1 MTATVAP
8 PASSPWEG
16 SYPEALRNYQL
27 DLAAL
32 PANAAHLATQAAADH
47 GDQPAFTFV
56 LPAGA
61 NVVCSFKEID
71 ALSDAFAAWLVREQG
86 LQAGEV
92 LALQLPNCLHYPIT
106 VFGAWKAGLIVTNVN
121 PLYTGRELRLQL
133 EGSGARLLLVAD
145 MFLPVA
151 GPVAQ
156 ALGVPVLTASLWDF
170 FDEPV
175 ASAIRAKMAGPADP
189 AAAPLPRMADALV
202 SGQALAPIEHR
213 SHPVAVYQYTG
224 GTTGR
229 SKGAVITH
237 GNILATLRITRDF
250 LDAYDGPKQG
260 ETMLTVL
267 PMYHVFAFMVNF
279 LVFFEVGA
287 RNLLVPNP
295 RPMANLQKTFEQFDV
310 QWTAG
315 VDTLFAGLLAE
326 PWFQANPPRLRYA
339 FSGGTALRT
348 STAQAWQALVCPIL
362 EGYGMTET
370 SCIVSCNPPSAT
382 PRLGTVGVPMPG
394 CRVRI
399 VDDQGR
405 DLPQGERGELLVQGP
420 QVVAGYLHAQADSAS
435 AIRDGWL
442 HTGDIAQLEE
452 GGFIRIV
459 DRKKDMILVSGFN
472 VYPNEVEDVLAAHPD
487 IAEAAVIGVHDAA
500 TGEAVRAFVVPRNP
514 ALTPEDVER
523 HCRTQL
529 TAYKVPRQ
537 IVFREQLPKSPV
549 GKILRASLREVA

>member
-1 MTATVAP
+1 MTATTAAP
-8 PASSPWEG
+8 TPMPWE
-16 SYPEALRNYQL
+16 SAYPEPLRRYEL
-27 DLAAL
+27 DMSAL
-32 PANAAHLATQAAADH
+32 PANAAHLVAQAAADH

-56 LPAGA
+56 LPTGA
-61 NVVCSFKEID
+61 NVVRSFREID
-71 ALSDAFAAWLVREQG
+71 ALSDAFAAWLVHEQG
-86 LQAGEV
+86 LNAGDV
-92 LALQLPNCLHYPIT
+92 LALQLPNCLHYPIA

-133 EGSGARLLLVAD
+133 EDSGARLLLVCD
-145 MFLPVA
+145 LFLTVA
-151 GPVAQ
+151 GPVAE
-156 ALGVPVLTASLWDF
+156 ALSVPVLTASLWDF
-170 FDEPV
+170 FDEPA
-175 ASAIRAKMAGPADP
+175 ASAMRAKMAVAADP
-189 AAAPLPRMADALV
+189 SAKPLPRMADALAR
-202 SGQALAPIEHR
+202 GQALVLTDRR
-213 SHPVAVYQYTG
+213 SHPVALYQYTG

-250 LDAYDGPKQG
+250 LDAYDGPRRG

-287 RNLLVPNP
+287 RNLLMPNP
-295 RPMANLQKTFEQFDV
+295 RPLSNLQKTFENFDL

-315 VDTLFAGLLAE
+315 VDTLFAGLMAE
-326 PWFQANPPRLRYA
+326 PWFQARPPRLRYA

-394 CRVRI
+394 CRVRV
-399 VDDQGR
+399 VDAQGR
-405 DLPQGERGELLVQGP
+405 DVLQGERGELLVQGP
-420 QVVAGYLHAQADSAS
+420 QVVAGYLHAPEDSAS
-435 AIRDGWL
+435 ALRDGWL
-442 HTGDIAQLEE
+442 HTGDIAQMEE
-452 GGFIRIV
+452 GGYIRIV

-487 IAEAAVIGVHDAA
+487 IAEAAVIGVQDVC

-514 ALTPEDVER
+514 ALTADDVER
-523 HCRTQL
+523 YCRNQL

-537 IVFREQLPKSPV
+537 IVFRDQLPKSPV
-549 GKILRASLREVA
+549 GKILRASLRDGA

>member
-1 MTATVAP
+1 MTTTAAP
-8 PASSPWEG
+8 PAAMPWEG
-16 SYPEALRNYQL
+16 TYPPALRNYQL

-32 PANAAHLATQAAADH
+32 SANAAQLATQAAADH

-56 LPAGA
+56 LPTGA
-61 NVVCSFKEID
+61 NVVRSFKEVD

-86 LQAGEV
+86 LGAGDV
-92 LALQLPNCLHYPIT
+92 LALQLPNCLHYPIA

-133 EGSGARLLLVAD
+133 EDSGAKLLLVCD

-151 GPVAQ
+151 GPVAEG
-156 ALGVPVLTASLWDF
+156 LGVPVLTASLWDF

-189 AAAPLPRMADALV
+189 AAVPLPRMADALV
-202 SGQALAPIEHR
+202 RGQALTPIEHR

-237 GNILATLRITRDF
+237 ANILATLRITRDF

-279 LVFFEVGA
+279 LVFFQVGA
-287 RNLLVPNP
+287 RNLLVPSP
-295 RPMANLQKTFEQFDV
+295 RPMSNLQKTFEQFDV

-315 VDTLFAGLLAE
+315 VDTLFAGLMAE
-326 PWFQANPPRLRYA
+326 PWFQANPPKLRYA

-394 CRVRI
+394 CQVRV

-405 DLPQGERGELLVQGP
+405 ELPQGERGELLVQGP
-420 QVVAGYLHAQADSAS
+420 QVVGGYLHALEDSAS

-452 GGFIRIV
+452 GGYIRIV

-472 VYPNEVEDVLAAHPD
+472 VYPNEVEDVLAAHPG
-487 IAEAAVIGVHDAA
+487 IAEAAVIGVPDAA

-537 IVFREQLPKSPV
+537 ILFREQLPKSPV
-549 GKILRASLREVA
+549 GKILRASLREAA

>member
-1 MTATVAP
+1 MTATTTL
-8 PASSPWEG
+8 PAAMPLEG
-16 SYPEALRNYQL
+16 AYPEALRHYQL
-27 DLAAL
+27 DFSAL
-32 PANAAHLATQAAADH
+32 PANAAQLAKQAAADH

-56 LPAGA
+56 LPTGA
-61 NVVCSFKEID
+61 NVVRSFREID
-71 ALSDAFAAWLVREQG
+71 ALSDAFATWLVREQG
-86 LQAGEV
+86 LQAGNV
-92 LALQLPNCLHYPIT
+92 LALQMPNCLHYPIA

-133 EGSGARLLLVAD
+133 EDSGARLLLVCD

-156 ALGVPVLTASLWDF
+156 ALALPVLTASLWDF
-170 FDEPV
+170 FEEPI

-189 AAAPLPRMADALV
+189 AAAPVPRMADALGL
-202 SGQALAPIEHR
+202 GQALAPIKQR
-213 SHPVAVYQYTG
+213 SHPVALYQYTG

-237 GNILATLRITRDF
+237 DNILATLRITRDF
-250 LDAYDGPKQG
+250 LGAYDGPKRG

-279 LVFFEVGA
+279 LVFFEAGA

-326 PWFQANPPRLRYA
+326 PWFQAKPPHLRYA

-399 VDDQGR
+399 VDAEGR
-405 DLPQGERGELLVQGP
+405 DLPEGERGELLVQGP
-420 QVVAGYLHAQADSAS
+420 QVVAGYLHAPDDSAS
-435 AIRDGWL
+435 TIQDGWL

-452 GGFIRIV
+452 GGYIRIV

-487 IAEAAVIGVHDAA
+487 IAEAAVIGVQDAG
-500 TGEAVRAFVVPRNP
+500 TGEAVRAFVVSRDP
-514 ALTPEDVER
+514 ALTLEDVER

-549 GKILRASLREVA
+549 GKILRASLREEA

>member
-1 MTATVAP
+1 MTATTAA
-8 PASSPWEG
+8 PASLPWEG
-16 SYPEALRNYQL
+16 SYPAALRNYQL

-32 PANAAHLATQAAADH
+32 PANAAQLATQAAADH

-56 LPAGA
+56 LPTGA
-61 NVVCSFKEID
+61 HVVRSFREVD

-86 LQAGEV
+86 LQAGDV
-92 LALQLPNCLHYPIT
+92 LALQMPNCLHYPIA

-121 PLYTGRELRLQL
+121 PLYTGRELHLQL
-133 EGSGARLLLVAD
+133 EDSGARLLLVCD

-156 ALGVPVLTASLWDF
+156 TLGVPVLTASLWDF

-175 ASAIRAKMAGPADP
+175 ASAIRAKMAGPVDP

-202 SGQALAPIEHR
+202 RGQARAPIEHR

-237 GNILATLRITRDF
+237 SNILATLRITRDF

-287 RNLLVPNP
+287 RNLLVPSP
-295 RPMANLQKTFEQFDV
+295 RPMSNLQKTFEQFDV

-315 VDTLFAGLLAE
+315 VDTLFAGLMAE
-326 PWFQANPPRLRYA
+326 PWFQASPPRLRYA

-394 CRVRI
+394 CQVRV

-405 DLPQGERGELLVQGP
+405 EVPQGERGELLVQGP
-420 QVVAGYLHAQADSAS
+420 QVVAGYLHAQEDSAS
-435 AIRDGWL
+435 AIKNGWL

-472 VYPNEVEDVLAAHPD
+472 VYPNEVEDVLAAHPG
-487 IAEAAVIGVHDAA
+487 IAEAAVIGVPDTA

-514 ALTPEDVER
+514 ALTAEDVER

-537 IVFREQLPKSPV
+537 ILFREQLPKSPV
-549 GKILRASLREVA
+549 GKILRASLREAI

>member
-1 MTATVAP
+1 MTSTAVP
-8 PASSPWEG
+8 PAPLPWEG
-16 SYPEALRNYQL
+16 SYPEALRHYQL

-56 LPAGA
+56 LPTGP
-61 NVVCSFKEID
+61 NVVRSFREID
-71 ALSDAFAAWLVREQG
+71 ALSDAFAAWLAREQG
-86 LQAGEV
+86 LQAGDV
-92 LALQLPNCLHYPIT
+92 LALQMPNCLHYPIA

-133 EGSGARLLLVAD
+133 EDSGAKLLLVCD

-156 ALGVPVLTASLWDF
+156 ALALPVLTASLWDF
-170 FDEPV
+170 FEEPI

-189 AAAPLPRMADALV
+189 VAAPLPRMADALV
-202 SGQALAPIEHR
+202 RGQALAPVAPR

-237 GNILATLRITRDF
+237 SNILATLRITRDF

-267 PMYHVFAFMVNF
+267 PLYHVFAFMVNF
-279 LVFFEVGA
+279 LVFFQAGA

-295 RPMANLQKTFEQFDV
+295 RPIANLQKTFEQFDV

-315 VDTLFAGLLAE
+315 VDTLFAGLMAE
-326 PWFQANPPRLRYA
+326 PWFQAHPPRLRYA

-405 DLPQGERGELLVQGP
+405 DLPQGERGELLVLGP
-420 QVVAGYLHAQADSAS
+420 QVVGGYLHAQEDGAS
-435 AIRDGWL
+435 AIKDGWL

-452 GGFIRIV
+452 GGYLRIV

-487 IAEAAVIGVHDAA
+487 IAEAAVIGVPDAG
-500 TGEAVRAFVVPRNP
+500 TGEAVRAFVVPHNP
-514 ALTPEDVER
+514 ALTTEDVER

-537 IVFREQLPKSPV
+537 IIFREQLPKSPV

>member
-1 MTATVAP
+1 MTATTAP
-8 PASSPWEG
+8 PPPMPWEG
-16 SYPEALRNYQL
+16 SYPESLRNYQL

-32 PANAAHLATQAAADH
+32 PANAAQLAAQAAADH
-47 GDQPAFTFV
+47 GEQPAFTFV
-56 LPAGA
+56 LPTGA
-61 NVVCSFKEID
+61 SVVRSFRQID

-92 LALQLPNCLHYPIT
+92 IALQMPNCLHYPIA

-133 EGSGARLLLVAD
+133 EDSGAKLLLVCD

-189 AAAPLPRMADALV
+189 AATPLPRMADALV
-202 SGQALAPIEHR
+202 RGQALAPIDRR
-213 SHPVAVYQYTG
+213 SHPVALYQYTG

-237 GNILATLRITRDF
+237 GNIVATLRITRDF
-250 LDAYDGPKQG
+250 LDAYDGPKRG
-260 ETMLTVL
+260 ETMLTML

-279 LVFFEVGA
+279 LVFFQVGA
-287 RNLLVPNP
+287 RNLLVPSP
-295 RPMANLQKTFEQFDV
+295 RPLSNLQKTFEQFEV

-326 PWFQANPPRLRYA
+326 PWFQAAPPKLRYA
-339 FSGGTALRT
+339 FSGGTALRS
-348 STAQAWQALVCPIL
+348 STAQAWQAVVCPIL

-394 CRVRI
+394 CRVRV

-405 DLPQGERGELLVQGP
+405 DLPQGQRGELLVQGP
-420 QVVAGYLHAQADSAS
+420 QVVGGYLHAPEDSAS
-435 AIRDGWL
+435 ALLDGWL

-472 VYPNEVEDVLAAHPD
+472 VYPNEVEDVLAAHPG
-487 IAEAAVIGVHDAA
+487 IAEAAVIGVPDAG

-514 ALTPEDVER
+514 ALTAEDVER

-537 IVFREQLPKSPV
+537 IIFREQLPKSPV
-549 GKILRASLREVA
+549 GKILRASLREAV

>member
-1 MTATVAP
+1 MTATTAP
-8 PASSPWEG
+8 PTFAPWES
-16 SYPEALRNYQL
+16 SYPPALRNYQL

-32 PANAAHLATQAAADH
+32 PANAAQLATQAAADH

-56 LPAGA
+56 LPTGA
-61 NVVCSFKEID
+61 NVVRSFREID
-71 ALSDAFAAWLVREQG
+71 ALSDAFAVWLVREQG
-86 LQAGEV
+86 LQVGDV
-92 LALQLPNCLHYPIT
+92 LALQLPNSLHYPIA
-106 VFGAWKAGLIVTNVN
+106 VFGAWKAGVIVTNVN

-133 EGSGARLLLVAD
+133 EDSGARLLLVCD

-151 GPVAQ
+151 RPVAEE
-156 ALGVPVLTASLWDF
+156 LGLPVLTASLWDF
-170 FDEPV
+170 FEEPV

-189 AAAPLPRMADALV
+189 AAVPLPRMVDALAQ
-202 SGQALAPIEHR
+202 GKALAPVDHR

-250 LDAYDGPKQG
+250 LDAYDGPQRG
-260 ETMLTVL
+260 ETMLTGL

-279 LVFFEVGA
+279 LVFFQVGA

-295 RPMANLQKTFEQFDV
+295 RPMSNLQKTFEQFDV

-315 VDTLFAGLLAE
+315 VDTLFAGLMAE
-326 PWFQANPPRLRYA
+326 PWFQASPPKLRYA

-348 STAQAWQALVCPIL
+348 STAQAWQALVCPII

-394 CRVRI
+394 CRVRV

-405 DLPQGERGELLVQGP
+405 DLPQGERGELLVRGP

-435 AIRDGWL
+435 AIKDGWL

-452 GGFIRIV
+452 GGYIRIV

-472 VYPNEVEDVLAAHPD
+472 VYPNEVEDVLAAHPGN
-487 IAEAAVIGVHDAA
+487 AEAAVIGVQDAA

-514 ALTPEDVER
+514 TLTVEDVER

-537 IVFREQLPKSPV
+537 IVFRDQLPKSPV
-549 GKILRASLREVA
+549 GKILRASLREAM

>member
-1 MTATVAP
+1 M
-8 PASSPWEG
+8 PWEG
-16 SYPEALRNYQL
+16 TYPEALRNYQL

-32 PANAAHLATQAAADH
+32 PANAAHLAMQAAADH

-56 LPAGA
+56 LPTGA
-61 NVVCSFKEID
+61 NVVRSFREVD

-92 LALQLPNCLHYPIT
+92 LALQMPNCLHYPIA
-106 VFGAWKAGLIVTNVN
+106 VFGAWKAGLILTNVN

-133 EGSGARLLLVAD
+133 EDSGAKLLLVAD

-170 FDEPV
+170 FGEPV

-189 AAAPLPRMADALV
+189 AALPLPRMADALV
-202 SGQALAPIEHR
+202 RGQALAPIERR

-250 LDAYDGPKQG
+250 LDAYDGPRRG

-287 RNLLVPNP
+287 RNLLVPSP
-295 RPMANLQKTFEQFDV
+295 RPMSNLQKTFEQFEV

-315 VDTLFAGLLAE
+315 VDTLFAGLMAE
-326 PWFQANPPRLRYA
+326 PWFQARPPKLRYA

-394 CRVRI
+394 CRVRV
-399 VDDQGR
+399 VDADGR

-420 QVVAGYLHAQADSAS
+420 QVVGGYLHAQEDSAS

-487 IAEAAVIGVHDAA
+487 IAEAAVIGVQDAG

-514 ALTPEDVER
+514 ALTAEDVER

-549 GKILRASLREVA
+549 GKILRASLREGG

>member
-1 MTATVAP
+1 MTATTAP
-8 PASSPWEG
+8 PTLMPWEG
-16 SYPEALRNYQL
+16 TYPEALRNYQL
-27 DLAAL
+27 DRAAL
-32 PANAAHLATQAAADH
+32 PANAAQLVTQAAADH

-56 LPAGA
+56 LPTGA
-61 NVVCSFKEID
+61 HVVRSFREVD
-71 ALSDAFAAWLVREQG
+71 ALSDAFAAWLVGAQG
-86 LQAGEV
+86 LQTGDV
-92 LALQLPNCLHYPIT
+92 LALQLPNCLHYPIA

-133 EGSGARLLLVAD
+133 EDSGAKLLLVCD

-151 GPVAQ
+151 GPVAK

-175 ASAIRAKMAGPADP
+175 ASAIRAQMVGPADP
-189 AAAPLPRMADALV
+189 SAAPLPRMAEALAR
-202 SGQALAPIEHR
+202 GQALATMER
-213 SHPVAVYQYTG
+213 RDHPVALYQYTG

-279 LVFFEVGA
+279 LVFFQVGA

-295 RPMANLQKTFEQFDV
+295 RPVSNLQKTFEQFDV

-326 PWFQANPPRLRYA
+326 PWFQAHPPKLRYA

-394 CRVRI
+394 CRVR
-399 VDDQGR
+399 VVGAEGE
-405 DLPQGERGELLVQGP
+405 DLPLGERGDLLVQGP
-420 QVVAGYLHAQADSAS
+420 QVVSGYLHAQADSAS

-442 HTGDIAQLEE
+442 HTGDIAQMED
-452 GGFIRIV
+452 GGYIRIV

-487 IAEAAVIGVHDAA
+487 IAEAAVIGVQDAG

-523 HCRTQL
+523 HCRAQL

-537 IVFREQLPKSPV
+537 IVFRDQLPKSPV
-549 GKILRASLREVA
+549 GKILRASLREAV

>member
-1 MTATVAP
+1 MTTTIAP
-8 PASSPWEG
+8 PAAMPWEG
-16 SYPEALRNYQL
+16 TYPEALRHYKL
-27 DLAAL
+27 DLSAL
-32 PANAAHLATQAAADH
+32 PANAAQLVTEAVTEH

-56 LPAGA
+56 LPTGA
-61 NVVCSFKEID
+61 NVVRSFKEID

-86 LQAGEV
+86 LKAGDV
-92 LALQLPNCLHYPIT
+92 LALQMPNCLHYPIA

-133 EGSGARLLLVAD
+133 EDSGARLLLVCD
-145 MFLPVA
+145 LFLAVAAPVA
-151 GPVAQ
+151 EG
-156 ALGVPVLTASLWDF
+156 LGVPVLTASLWDF
-170 FDEPV
+170 FDEAV
-175 ASAIRAKMAGPADP
+175 ALAIRAKMAGTAEPTE
-189 AAAPLPRMADALV
+189 APPPRMADALV
-202 SGQALAPIEHR
+202 RGQSLATIERR
-213 SHPVAVYQYTG
+213 SHPVALYQYTG

-237 GNILATLRITRDF
+237 SNILATLRITRDF
-250 LDAYDGPKQG
+250 LDAYDGPKPG

-279 LVFFEVGA
+279 LLFFQVGA

-315 VDTLFAGLLAE
+315 VDTLFVGLMAE
-326 PWFQANPPRLRYA
+326 PWFQAHPPKLRYA

-370 SCIVSCNPPSAT
+370 SCIVSCNPPSAR
-382 PRLGTVGVPMPG
+382 PHLGTVGLPMPG
-394 CRVRI
+394 CRVRV
-399 VDDQGR
+399 VDADGR
-405 DLPQGERGELLVQGP
+405 DVPQGARGELLVHGP
-420 QVVAGYLHAQADSAS
+420 QVVAGYLHAPEDSAS
-435 AIRDGWL
+435 ALLDGWL
-442 HTGDIAQLEE
+442 HTGDIAQLDEA
-452 GGFIRIV
+452 GYIRIV

-487 IAEAAVIGVHDAA
+487 IAEAAVIGVQDAG
-500 TGEAVRAFVVPRNP
+500 TGEAVRAFVVSHNP
-514 ALTPEDVER
+514 SLTAEDVER

-537 IVFREQLPKSPV
+537 IVFRDQLPKSAV
-549 GKILRASLREVA
+549 GKILRASLREAV